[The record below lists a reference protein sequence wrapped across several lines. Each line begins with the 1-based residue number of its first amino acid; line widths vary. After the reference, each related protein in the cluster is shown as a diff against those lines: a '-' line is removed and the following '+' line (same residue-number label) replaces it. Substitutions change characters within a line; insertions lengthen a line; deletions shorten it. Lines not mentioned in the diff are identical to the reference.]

1 MDYRRDGLG
10 GVEVE
15 EQLLQFEQAI
25 DDLREAVRQLASNPL
40 TNSQDR
46 QKHIIQINKLKQEAT
61 VCMRSLALELRCSS
75 SVLSPEAI
83 SRLVR
88 RQQLLQQQ
96 FKEVAAE
103 CEEQLLSVSK
113 DELLQRY
120 DRAHEQ
126 PQEEATEACPQQQ
139 RQQLITLGDEIQ
151 DQTELSLA
159 RTQQQAAETEEMGGA
174 ILQRLQQQNE
184 QLDSVKDGLE
194 NVECTEQVAQLQQ
207 PGGHCSSAVQKTWEA
222 RTEEHFMNSQLFSVG
237 ESVGPSSWAR
247 DTTLG

>member
-1 MDYRRDGLG
+1 MECRNDGLE

-15 EQLLQFEQAI
+15 EQLLQFQQAV
-25 DDLREAVRQLASNPL
+25 DDLRDAVRQLAASPL

-46 QKHIIQINKLKQEAT
+46 QKHIFQINKLKQEAT

-96 FKEVAAE
+96 FKEVSAE
-103 CEEQLLSVSK
+103 CEAQLLSVSK

-120 DRAHEQ
+120 TGAHEELQ
-126 PQEEATEACPQQQ
+126 EATDVCAQQQ

-151 DQTELSLA
+151 DQTEFGA
-159 RTQQQAAETEEMGGA
+159 DTAAGG
-174 ILQRLQQQNE
+174 
-184 QLDSVKDGLE
+184 SDGRD
-194 NVECTEQVAQLQQ
+194 
-207 PGGHCSSAVQKTWEA
+207 GGGDPAEA
-222 RTEEHFMNSQLFSVG
+222 ATAE
-237 ESVGPSSWAR
+237 
-247 DTTLG
+247 

>member
-1 MDYRRDGLG
+1 MEYRSDGVG

-15 EQLLQFEQAI
+15 EQLLQFQQAV
-25 DDLREAVRQLASNPL
+25 DNLKEAVRQLAASPL
-40 TNSQDR
+40 SGSQDR
-46 QKHIIQINKLKQEAT
+46 QKHIYQINKLKHEAT

-75 SVLSPEAI
+75 SLLSPEAI

-96 FKEVAAE
+96 FREVSAE

-113 DELLQRY
+113 EELLQRY
-120 DRAHEQ
+120 ARAHEQ
-126 PQEEATEACPQQQ
+126 PQEMTEACSQQQQ

-159 RTQQQAAETEEMGGA
+159 RTQRQAAETEEMGGA

-184 QLDSVKDGLE
+184 QLDVVKDGLDS
-194 NVECTEQVAQLQQ
+194 VEMNIGSTKKTAHAIAKNAAHDRCLQCLCCCVVLLLIASIVLIAL
-207 PGGHCSSAVQKTWEA
+207 PGK
-222 RTEEHFMNSQLFSVG
+222 
-237 ESVGPSSWAR
+237 
-247 DTTLG
+247 

>member
-1 MDYRRDGLG
+1 MEYRSDGLG

-15 EQLLQFEQAI
+15 EQLLQFQQAV
-25 DDLREAVRQLASNPL
+25 DNLRAAVQQVAASPL

-46 QKHIIQINKLKQEAT
+46 QKHIYEVNRLKQEAT

-83 SRLVR
+83 SKVVR

-96 FKEVAAE
+96 FKEVSTE
-103 CEEQLLSVSK
+103 CEEQLLSISK

-120 DRAHEQ
+120 TRTQEQ
-126 PQEEATEACPQQQ
+126 PQEEMTEAGSQQQ
-139 RQQLITLGDEIQ
+139 RQQLIMLGDEIQ

-159 RTQQQAAETEEMGGA
+159 RTQQQAAETEEIGGV

-184 QLDSVKDGLE
+184 QLDGVKAGLE
-194 NVECTEQVAQLQQ
+194 NVEINIGRTKKTAHAIAKNAAHDRCLQCLCCCVVLLLIASIILIAL
-207 PGGHCSSAVQKTWEA
+207 PGK
-222 RTEEHFMNSQLFSVG
+222 
-237 ESVGPSSWAR
+237 
-247 DTTLG
+247 